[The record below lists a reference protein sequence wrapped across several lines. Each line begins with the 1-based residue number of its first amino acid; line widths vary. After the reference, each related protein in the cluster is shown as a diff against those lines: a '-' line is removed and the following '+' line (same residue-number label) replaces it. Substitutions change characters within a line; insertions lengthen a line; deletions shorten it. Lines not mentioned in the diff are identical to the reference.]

1 VEKEEVVEIMAG
13 RTGLLDQLCSEWA
26 DDQRMSVLFAPLRAK
41 ELNPESWN
49 SKVNFWSNLVIKWAQ
64 QTNTA
69 VVSMDLLEKAFERD
83 GKSPYCLED
92 VLRELWA
99 CGGIVDFS
107 RYLSSQTPRPTWSSW
122 LKGIGTNALHTVGE
136 TVAGFRPNDDMVVPE
151 VASRLANSALMQLR
165 SLPPILRLHKAT
177 FLTETQVREVLSPTG
192 FVMDFLVAKKVV
204 SSMLVDGRTVY
215 KVATSDNNGGEAAD
229 FEEADAGII
238 RLHITIQHLNVEIEA
253 LEREV
258 KNLDLKVKEEL
269 RGGGSRL
276 VAKNHLRRRKAAEV
290 RLNNKFAQLHN
301 LENVMESVVSAE
313 GSKAVVEAYK
323 GGLEA
328 LKAIAGKSPSVEEVE
343 GLVEEVGEAV
353 ERGEGLSRALVA
365 GGDEEN
371 LDDLEMELEMLTKD
385 MMLGGDERR
394 APRTACTT
402 NESEVVEDQRD
413 GGIEK
418 RMAEEQALLAQLE
431 SLSVHDSTL
440 SPALVNTGNRT
451 LGRKEAGSPVAL

>member
-1 VEKEEVVEIMAG
+1 
-13 RTGLLDQLCSEWA
+13 
-26 DDQRMSVLFAPLRAK
+26 
-41 ELNPESWN
+41 
-49 SKVNFWSNLVIKWAQ
+49 
-64 QTNTA
+64 
-69 VVSMDLLEKAFERD
+69 
-83 GKSPYCLED
+83 
-92 VLRELWA
+92 
-99 CGGIVDFS
+99 
-107 RYLSSQTPRPTWSSW
+107 
-122 LKGIGTNALHTVGE
+122 
-136 TVAGFRPNDDMVVPE
+136 
-151 VASRLANSALMQLR
+151 
-165 SLPPILRLHKAT
+165 
-177 FLTETQVREVLSPTG
+177 
-192 FVMDFLVAKKVV
+192 MDFLVAKKVV
-204 SSMLVDGRTVY
+204 SSMLVDGQTIY
-215 KVATSDNNGGEAAD
+215 KVATSDNNGGEVAD

-365 GGDEEN
+365 AGDEEN

-394 APRTACTT
+394 APRAASTT

-440 SPALVNTGNRT
+440 SPALVNTGSRT

>member
-1 VEKEEVVEIMAG
+1 
-13 RTGLLDQLCSEWA
+13 
-26 DDQRMSVLFAPLRAK
+26 
-41 ELNPESWN
+41 
-49 SKVNFWSNLVIKWAQ
+49 
-64 QTNTA
+64 
-69 VVSMDLLEKAFERD
+69 
-83 GKSPYCLED
+83 
-92 VLRELWA
+92 
-99 CGGIVDFS
+99 
-107 RYLSSQTPRPTWSSW
+107 
-122 LKGIGTNALHTVGE
+122 
-136 TVAGFRPNDDMVVPE
+136 
-151 VASRLANSALMQLR
+151 MQLR

-177 FLTETQVREVLSPTG
+177 FLTETQVTLSQIVGFFRIKTSVHHQVREVLSPTG

-353 ERGEGLSRALVA
+353 ERGEGLRALVA
-365 GGDEEN
+365 AGDEEN

>member
-1 VEKEEVVEIMAG
+1 MAG

-41 ELNPESWN
+41 EVNPESWN

-83 GKSPYCLED
+83 GKTPYCLED

-122 LKGIGTNALHTVGE
+122 FKGIGTNALHTVGE

-177 FLTETQVREVLSPTG
+177 FLAENQVREVLSTTG

-204 SSMLVDGRTVY
+204 SSMLVDGQTVY
-215 KVATSDNNGGEAAD
+215 KVTTSDNGGEAAD

-253 LEREV
+253 LEGEV
-258 KNLDLKVKEEL
+258 KSLELKVRDEL
-269 RGGGSRL
+269 KGGSRL
-276 VAKNHLRRRKAAEV
+276 VAKNHLRRRKAAEM
-290 RLNNKFAQLHN
+290 RLNKKFAQLHN
-301 LENVMESVVSAE
+301 LENVMESVVSAD
-313 GSKAVVEAYK
+313 GSKAVVEAYR

-328 LKAIAGKSPSVEEVE
+328 LKAIASKSPSVEEVE
-343 GLVEEVGEAV
+343 GLVGEVGEAM

-365 GGDEEN
+365 GEEEN

-385 MMLGGDERR
+385 ILGDERR
-394 APRTACTT
+394 GIRASI
-402 NESEVVEDQRD
+402 NDSEGVEERD

-440 SPALVNTGNRT
+440 SPMVNTGRT